1 MKTKL
6 LFLFCF
12 ISVLGFSQAPIASYY
27 GPDASYIVVT
37 SSGTINHTAGA
48 NQTWN
53 FNTLSP
59 VGSSEDMNAVPT
71 AGEIST
77 YPGTAAVVTT
87 NSTVDNIDAQL
98 KIYSKNPAGILS
110 ITGVENIGL
119 TLNFDTNNATVGA
132 FPMNYGFTNSDTTA
146 GNYINGE
153 YAGTFTGTI
162 VSSADAWGTLN
173 MNDVGAGAYS
183 GPVTRLKTV
192 QNISLNYG
200 IFTGVGTVVITTYS
214 YYDANNGA
222 HLPELRTTSTAV
234 NVPLLSIDQTV
245 SQMERFATVLL
256 GTDQSEMMANS
267 VAVFPNPATN
277 VLNIQSNHQMVQSVS
292 ITDTNGR
299 LILKTN
305 AVESAIDVS
314 ALQKGIYFASVT
326 TDKGVSTQK
335 FVKQ

>member
-6 LFLFCF
+6 LLLFSF
-12 ISVLGFSQAPIASYY
+12 ISLLGFSQAPIASYY
-27 GPDASYIVVT
+27 GPDALYIVVT
-37 SSGTINHTAGA
+37 SSGAINHTAGA

-53 FNTLSP
+53 FNNLSA
-59 VGSSEDMNAVPT
+59 VGSSEDLNAVPT
-71 AGEIST
+71 AGELST

-87 NSTVDNIDAQL
+87 NSSVDNIDAQL
-98 KIYSKNPAGILS
+98 KIYSKNPGGVLS

-119 TLNFDTNNATVGA
+119 TLNFSTNNATVGA
-132 FPMNYGFTNSDTTA
+132 FPMNYGFANSDTTS
-146 GNYINGE
+146 GTYINGT
-153 YAGTFTGTI
+153 YSGTFSGTI
-162 VSSADAWGTLN
+162 ISSADAWGTLN

-200 IFTGVGTVVITTYS
+200 IFTDVGSVVITTYS

-256 GTDQSEMMANS
+256 GTGQSEMQANS
-267 VAVFPNPATN
+267 VGIFPNPATS
-277 VLNIQSNHQMVQSVS
+277 VLNIEANHQTVQSVS
-292 ITDTNGR
+292 IVDTNGR
-299 LILKTN
+299 LVLKSD
-305 AVESAIDVS
+305 AIDSAINVG
-314 ALQKGIYFASVT
+314 ALQKGIYFAQIT